1 MATTKRKSNK
11 NVSVNS
17 SFLLLICFVFVTGFT
32 LLFLSSKVFAKEGE
46 SFTITSRTISLP
58 TEEDFKNFEKT
69 HNELLADFEELQNLK
84 DEIESLYNEV
94 EASLVCSI
102 ANRNFNSLEES
113 FNAYETTLS
122 EVKEHISVYKALY
135 NLIEEIPKFSY
146 LYRQRQEELSNLASN
161 YEYICE
167 TNEQYIV
174 AKEELS
180 QLYLNAKTIAD
191 DFFEEYYDPVCCLV
205 YVESGNCSAEEQYYT
220 AQVLE
225 NRIMYSNNV
234 YPDNLYDV
242 IHQPGQYSTVA
253 SGAFDR
259 AIPSEEVWQNMED
272 FLRGRVETGMPSN
285 IVFQS
290 RFEQGDGIW
299 WSSDSGQYFCY
310 RNN

>member
-11 NVSVNS
+11 NVAVNS

-69 HNELLADFEELQNLK
+69 HNELLADFKELQNLK

-122 EVKEHISVYKALY
+122 EVKEHISAYEALY
-135 NLIEEIPKFSY
+135 NLIEELPKFSY
-146 LYRQRQEELSNLASN
+146 LYRQRQEELSNFASN

-205 YVESGNCSAEEQYYT
+205 YVESGNCSAKEQFCT
-220 AQVLE
+220 AEVID
-225 NRIMYSNNV
+225 NRIMSPD

-242 IHQPGQYSTVA
+242 IHQPGQYSTVEDG
-253 SGAFDR
+253 SFDI
-259 AIPSEEVWQNMED
+259 AIPSDEVKQNMEN
-272 FLRGRVETGMPSN
+272 FLRGRVETIMPSN
-285 IVFQS
+285 VVGQA
-290 RFEQGDGIW
+290 RFIQGEIW
-299 WSSDSGQYFCY
+299 WASDSGQYFCY
-310 RNN
+310 PKN